1 MTLPWDLLTASDV
14 SLYFRVTY
22 RTEVKSATIRQW
34 ASRGHINT
42 HGKGRQRYSLREVV
56 AYAQQQEIVSPPL
69 PGGTHG

>member
-1 MTLPWDLLTASDV
+1 VTLAVATFPRDLLTASDV
-14 SLYFRVTY
+14 SLYFRLTH

-56 AYAQQQEIVSPPL
+56 AYAQQHEII
-69 PGGTHG
+69 